1 MAGGTPEKKVMPNI
15 DGYSEVKSN
24 AASIMGMEMTDPHLK
39 SLQQR
44 LFGIEQSEIIPPEQK
59 QKMIMVCE
67 REIHVCAWTLVRGVG
82 I

>member
-24 AASIMGMEMTDPHLK
+24 AASVMGMEMTDPHLK

-67 REIHVCAWTLVRGVG
+67 REILVCAWTLVRGVG